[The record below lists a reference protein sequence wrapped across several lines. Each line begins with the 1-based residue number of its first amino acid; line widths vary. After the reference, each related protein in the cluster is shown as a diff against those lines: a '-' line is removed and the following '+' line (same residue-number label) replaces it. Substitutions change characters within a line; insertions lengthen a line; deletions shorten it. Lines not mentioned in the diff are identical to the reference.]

1 MPHSFKILLLCLL
14 TLCLTP
20 VAQAQLL
27 NGHLRGTHELL
38 RQIEHEISILKQRF
52 GSKEVAKARVQQ
64 ARWQPRHLWH
74 KAYGLQLQVNIFRR
88 QHGLFGFAPV
98 ALEPGVEVSG
108 PAILGQLQR
117 LLIELRIVRMLLK
130 VEEGPTTLEKTGADR
145 AGPDAGLEEHLNRVS
160 GEDELDELNEHLAHL
175 SHELDGLNGEPISS
189 SYVYA
194 EAMRLESDLIL
205 LLPHLGI
212 DDRAVP
218 PVALTQASSS
228 DSLKA
233 AYGLML
239 EIQRLQQRLGLVVT
253 DFSGL
258 LQGREA
264 LPEDTFN
271 MLLLCVAEFQ
281 PLKARLGLAEAV
293 TPPAVYQQG
302 KTPVQVT
309 QLLGYMINQ
318 MRLIRLD

>member
-1 MPHSFKILLLCLL
+1 MPHTLRLILLGLM

-20 VAQAQLL
+20 AVWAQASP
-27 NGHLRGTHELL
+27 NGHLRESHELL
-38 RQIEHEISILKQRF
+38 LQIEQEVRVLKRLF
-52 GSKEVAKARVQQ
+52 GSEEVAKAREQF
-64 ARWQPRHLWH
+64 AKWHPRHLWH

-88 QHGLFGFAPV
+88 HHGLFGFTPV

-108 PAILGQLQR
+108 PAIMGQLQR
-117 LLIELRIVRMLLK
+117 LLTELRIVRMLLK
-130 VEEGPTTLEKTGADR
+130 VKEDPATEAEAR
-145 AGPDAGLEEHLNRVS
+145 AEAQSEFHAHLAAIS
-160 GEDELDELNEHLAHL
+160 QESELHELYEHLAAL
-175 SHELDGLNGEPISS
+175 SHEMDALNGESISS

-194 EAMRLESDLIL
+194 EAMRIEADLNLI
-205 LLPHLGI
+205 LPHLGI
-212 DDRAVP
+212 DDRAIP
-218 PVALTQASSS
+218 PAALEQASSS

-233 AYGLML
+233 AYGLMQ
-239 EIQRLQQRLGLVVT
+239 EIQRLQQRLGLEIT

-271 MLLLCVAEFQ
+271 MLLLCVAELQ
-281 PLKARLGLAEAV
+281 PLKARLGLAEAI
-293 TPPAVYQQG
+293 TPPAVYQHG

-318 MRLIRLD
+318 MRLIRLN